1 MFSESIREKVR
12 AQAAEIEKMGTLPD
26 ELLQFAYEE
35 KLFKCFVPKELGGK
49 MLELPEAVRVFQ
61 EASAMDGSFGWLVA
75 IGSGGNAFVPNF
87 KEETCRELFS
97 PKEAVIAGSAHSTAI
112 AVKEENGYRVTGK
125 WRYCSCAPYASMF
138 TANSKLEGSLDI
150 VTCIFTPD
158 QVEIVKDWDAFG
170 LKGTGSHTIRV
181 ENAFVSI
188 ERTFDVM
195 KQANEFGNIV
205 HTFPFVQF
213 GQSSF
218 AAVSL
223 GIGQGFFEEARRI
236 LESSKEQWSRGGNTK
251 YEAITAILEQELL
264 NYRQIEEVFH
274 STVADLWQTHKEGNE
289 LAEVDLNNFS
299 TVCKEAA
306 DITIGCTNRLFRH
319 FGMEAVMESS
329 SLNRIWRNLHVASQ
343 HTFLTPLI

>member
-1 MFSESIREKVR
+1 MFNESIREEIK
-12 AQAAEIEKMGTLPD
+12 AQGAAIEKLGTLPD
-26 ELLQFAYEE
+26 DLLQFAYEE
-35 KLFKCFVPKELGGK
+35 KLFKCFVPVELGGK

-61 EASAMDGSFGWLVA
+61 EASALDGSFGWLVA

-112 AVKEENGYRVTGK
+112 AVKENGGYRVTGE
-125 WRYCSCAPYASMF
+125 WRYCSGAPYASMF
-138 TANSKLEGSLDI
+138 TANSKLEGTEEI

-158 QVEIVKDWDAFG
+158 QVDVIQDWDAFG

-181 ENAFVSI
+181 ENAFVPI
-188 ERTFDVM
+188 VRTFDLM
-195 KQANEFGNIV
+195 KNANEFGDIV

-218 AAVSL
+218 TAVSL

-236 LESSKEQWSRGGNTK
+236 LEANKEQWSKDGNDK
-251 YEAITAILEQELL
+251 YEAITSILDEELVT
-264 NYRQIEEVFH
+264 YDQIEGVFY
-274 STVADLWQTHKEGNE
+274 STLQEIWQTHKDGEMLE
-289 LAEVDLNNFS
+289 EADLNNFS
-299 TVCKEAA
+299 KVCKEAA
-306 DITIGCTNRLFRH
+306 DTTIGCANRLFRH

-329 SLNRIWRNLHVASQ
+329 DLNRIWRNLHTASQ
-343 HTFLTPLI
+343 HTFLTP